1 MNSWCV
7 NGSDELECLAA
18 IISLYARVVLLNLL
32 FDVRELVL
40 QVLTPLPFFQ
50 IRGVLKT
57 REKEANYILLSFI
70 VMECLYIR
78 NVLSGSQRIS
88 RKFIGGLLYGEYSNT

>member
-7 NGSDELECLAA
+7 SF
-18 IISLYARVVLLNLL
+18 YARVVVVLLNLL

-40 QVLTPLPFFQ
+40 QILTPLPFFQ

-78 NVLSGSQRIS
+78 NALSGSQRIS
-88 RKFIGGLLYGEYSNT
+88 RKFTGVYCMGNTVTHENRQYSACLFL